1 MTLIKNF
8 WWVIVINRK
17 DNFKLTKSFNKIKSE
32 ITDHLESIN
41 ENTNEIN
48 TNSMYLTQL
57 ENMIHKLSERIDEI
71 EIKVSYVTGE
81 KIISSDEFKD
91 IILNAKEKEIFIM
104 LYKENGDLLDYKKI
118 ARSLGYT
125 EQSVRKYISDLISKG
140 IPVIKKYFDN
150 NVYLVL
156 DSDFRNLQAK
166 QNVLKLG

>member
-1 MTLIKNF
+1 M
-8 WWVIVINRK
+8 VINRK
-17 DNFKLTKSFNKIKSE
+17 DKVQLINSFNKIKSE

-57 ENMIHKLSERIDEI
+57 ENMIHKLNERIDQVEL
-71 EIKVSYVTGE
+71 KLSKLSGE
-81 KIISSDEFKD
+81 KIISAEEFKN
-91 IILNAKEKEIFIM
+91 IILTPKEKEIFVM
-104 LYKENGDLLDYKKI
+104 LYQENGDLLDYKKI

-125 EQSVRKYISDLISKG
+125 EQIVRKHVSSLINKG

-150 NVYLVL
+150 KIYLVL
-156 DSDFRNLQAK
+156 DADFRNLQAK